1 MSYDSYE
8 TQEIRNVGDFSKFH
22 SRQIF
27 ALIVV
32 LFCFC
37 ILAARFFWL
46 QITQHEFYQ
55 TRADTNRISLIPVVP
70 NRGIIT
76 DRNNRILAY
85 NYSAFTLEITPS
97 QIKNLDKT
105 IDELATIISI
115 ESKDR
120 KRFKRLMKENKNYE
134 SVPIRNQL
142 TEEEIATFTA
152 ERFRFPGVEIKAR
165 LFRRYPYEKIGAH
178 ALGYISRVSEKDEK
192 WIEKEEKESNYK
204 GTEHIGKTGIEQHY
218 EFELHGETGWEQV
231 ETDAGGNALRNL
243 KSIPPISGN
252 NLKLTLDI
260 RLQEIAEKAFGEHK
274 GALVA
279 IEPETGGILAL
290 VSVPSYDPNLFIDGI
305 SSENWKALNFHEDK
319 PMINRTINGAYPPGS
334 TFKPFM
340 ALAAL
345 ETGKRKPQDAIRD
358 PGYFNFGGHTFR
370 DDKVG
375 GHGIVDMHKSIVHSC
390 DTYYYVLANDMGID
404 RISAFMKTVGFGQK
418 TGIDLGKDDSGES
431 KGVLPSKEW
440 KLKRFK
446 NPAQQKWYAG
456 ETISIGIG
464 QGYNAYTPIQLASAT
479 ATLANYGIMFRPHL
493 VNYIEDKKINKI
505 RYIEPKPLKVLGW
518 KRENVEVI
526 HKGMMGVMTGGTGYR
541 SFYNA
546 PYTSAGKTGT
556 AQVFSLKG
564 AKYNAA
570 AINKNLRDHALFTAF
585 APVENPKIALAVL
598 VENGGFGAS
607 TAAPIARKV
616 MDYYLLKKRPKDF
629 VFFDEISKEVVTAD
643 TTNMPPVAKPEKVE
657 VLEKNETTETPKNHE
672 NSEKISESD
681 NSNQKTATAT
691 EQAEK
696 STKVE
701 NSVTTEKTKKVETAK
716 AKTLPPAE
724 KIQKTEQVT
733 TTEKNNTN
741 NKNEKIDAIE
751 ATENIENIKNIMSNR
766 NADKLPPAEKIEKT
780 ESQ

>member
-1 MSYDSYE
+1 MLSED
-8 TQEIRNVGDFSKFH
+8 TQVRNFADLSNFH
-22 SRQIF
+22 SRQIL

-32 LFCFC
+32 FLCFC

-46 QITQHEFYQ
+46 QIKEHDFYQ
-55 TRADTNRISLIPVVP
+55 TRAETNRISLLPVVP
-70 NRGIIT
+70 NRGIIR
-76 DRNNRILAY
+76 DRNGRILAH

-97 QIKNLDKT
+97 KIQKLDKI
-105 IDELATIISI
+105 IDELSKVISI
-115 ESKDR
+115 ETKDR
-120 KRFKRLMKENKNYE
+120 KRFKRLLKETKNFE

-142 TEEEIATFTA
+142 TEQEIAKFTA
-152 ERFRFPGVEIKAR
+152 ERYRFPGVEIKAR

-178 ALGYISRVSEKDEK
+178 ALGYISRISEKDEK
-192 WIEKEEKESNYK
+192 WIEKEEKDANYK

-231 ETDAGGNALRNL
+231 ETDAGGNALRSL

-260 RLQEIAEKAFGEHK
+260 RLQEIAEKSFGDFK

-279 IEPETGGILAL
+279 IEPSTGGILAL
-290 VSVPSYDPNLFIDGI
+290 ASVPSYDPNLFVDGI

-345 ETGKRKPQDAIRD
+345 ETGKRKPHDAIRD

-370 DDKVG
+370 DDKAG

-404 RISAFMKTVGFGQK
+404 LISEFMGTVGFGQK

-440 KLKRFK
+440 KKKRFK
-446 NPAQQKWYAG
+446 NPAQQKWYSG

-464 QGYNAYTPIQLASAT
+464 QGYNAYTPIQLGSAV
-479 ATLANYGIMFRPHL
+479 ATLANYGVMFRPHL
-493 VNYIEDKKINKI
+493 VDYIEDKKLQKI
-505 RYIEPKPLKVLGW
+505 RRIESKPLKNLGW
-518 KRENVEVI
+518 DRENVEVI

-556 AQVFSLKG
+556 AQVFSLRG
-564 AKYNAA
+564 GKYNAA
-570 AINKNLRDHALFTAF
+570 AIHKNLRDHALFTAF
-585 APVENPKIALAVL
+585 APVENPKIAVAVL
-598 VENGGFGAS
+598 VENGGFGAA

-616 MDYYLLKKRPKDF
+616 IDYYLLKKRPKDF
-629 VFFDEISKEVVTAD
+629 VFFDELQ
-643 TTNMPPVAKPEKVE
+643 NQPVAVNNDD
-657 VLEKNETTETPKNHE
+657 EKNK
-672 NSEKISESD
+672 
-681 NSNQKTATAT
+681 
-691 EQAEK
+691 
-696 STKVE
+696 
-701 NSVTTEKTKKVETAK
+701 
-716 AKTLPPAE
+716 
-724 KIQKTEQVT
+724 
-733 TTEKNNTN
+733 EKNKDKDKETN
-741 NKNEKIDAIE
+741 SKKNSKI
-751 ATENIENIKNIMSNR
+751 KKR
-766 NADKLPPAEKIEKT
+766 NNN
-780 ESQ
+780 